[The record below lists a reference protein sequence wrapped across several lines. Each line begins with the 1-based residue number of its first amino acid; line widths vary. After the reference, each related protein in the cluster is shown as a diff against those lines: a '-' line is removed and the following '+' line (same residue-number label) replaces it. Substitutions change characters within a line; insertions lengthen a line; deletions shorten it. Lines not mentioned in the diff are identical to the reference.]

1 MRHPLGA
8 LATLQALTSTLRLL
22 RSLLRAGGARTTL
35 GTIRPPLTLAPLAA
49 LGSPARMRRGL
60 GRGRRL
66 G

>member
-1 MRHPLGA
+1 M
-8 LATLQALTSTLRLL
+8 QALTSTLRLL